1 MFNEQVRLDE
11 KLEESR
17 TVATAA
23 RVSEDA
29 GQQQLARMMDE
40 QPAQIK
46 TIETLH
52 RQVEA
57 SNNAALD
64 AQALLRANQDRPA
77 IFQLPSSHLF

>member
-46 TIETLH
+46 TIETLL
-52 RQVEA
+52 RCSSLVACESRPP
-57 SNNAALD
+57 SNFSTPFVPPFLTPSTG
-64 AQALLRANQDRPA
+64 LRR
-77 IFQLPSSHLF
+77 

>member
-46 TIETLH
+46 TIETLR

-77 IFQLPSSHLF
+77 IF